1 MIKHILRIGFFF
13 LAVICFLHSNALSQT
28 GNYLVVDVSQA
39 KCKIS
44 KEIYGQFAE
53 HLGNCIYGGI
63 FVGEKSTIPNIHG
76 IRKDVLEALQEI
88 HVPVLRWPGGCFA
101 DTYHWKDGVGPAKD
115 RPSMINIHW
124 GGVTEDNSFGT
135 HEFLDFCELLN
146 TQPYV
151 SGNVGSGTVQELSQ
165 WVEYI
170 TSDAVSPMT
179 KWRRENGRENP
190 WKLTYLGVGNEPWGC
205 GGQMTPDYYSNLFR
219 QYSNYCRDYGKNRL
233 VRVAAGPSGDDYT
246 NSEII
251 IKNLAP
257 FMQAFSVHYYT
268 VWPDWGHKGSATDF
282 DESSWFPILKNA
294 LKMDEIVTRQSAL
307 LDKYNPSKS
316 IGLFVDEWGTWYEV
330 EPGTNPGFLYQQNSL
345 RDAIVAASTLN
356 IFNNHCE
363 RVKMAN
369 IAQTVNV
376 LQAMVLTKG
385 DQIVKTPTYYVFK
398 MYAIHQDATMVPVS
412 VESLRSSTSEGDLQ
426 LINASASIDKNGQ
439 LNLTACNLDAKKEQN
454 LTIELKGGNY
464 SKVSADIITG
474 NKINSFND
482 FGKSEEVKITSF
494 PGVKMKNSSIELTL
508 PAHSVVL
515 IKLNK

>member
-1 MIKHILRIGFFF
+1 MNKKVLRIAMQSIV
-13 LAVICFLHSNALSQT
+13 LSCFLSLNAFSQT
-28 GNYLVVDVSQA
+28 KNWMVLDLSQA
-39 KCKIS
+39 KNKIS

-63 FVGEKSTIPNIHG
+63 FVGEKSTIPNING
-76 IRKDVLEALQEI
+76 LRKDVLEALKEI

-101 DTYHWKDGVGPAKD
+101 DTYHWKDGIGPVKD
-115 RPSMINIHW
+115 RPTMINIHW

-135 HEFLDFCELLN
+135 HEFLNFCEAMG
-146 TQPYV
+146 TEPYV

-179 KWRRENGRENP
+179 KLRKENGRDNP
-190 WKLTYLGVGNEPWGC
+190 WKLTFLGVGNEPWGC
-205 GGQMTPDYYSNLFR
+205 GGQMTPDFYSNLFR

-233 VRVAAGPSGDDYT
+233 VRVAAGPSGDDYA
-246 NSEII
+246 NSEIL

-268 VWPDWGHKGSATDF
+268 VWPGWNDKGSATDF
-282 DESSWFPILKNA
+282 NESAWYPILRNA
-294 LKMDEIVTRQSAL
+294 LRMEEIVTRQSAL
-307 LDKYNPSKS
+307 LDKYNPQKN
-316 IGLFVDEWGTWYEV
+316 IGLFVDEWGTWYNV

-345 RDAIVAASTLN
+345 RDALVAASTLN

-376 LQAMVLTKG
+376 LQAMILTKG
-385 DQIVKTPTYYVFK
+385 ELMVKTPSYYVFK
-398 MYAIHQDATMVPVS
+398 MYSVHQEATMVPIAI
-412 VESLRSSTSEGDLQ
+412 ESLRSSSTEGDIQ
-426 LINASASIDKNGQ
+426 LINASASIGKNGE
-439 LNLTACNLDAKKEQN
+439 LNITACNLDASKEQN
-454 LTIELKGGNY
+454 VSIELKGGNY
-464 SKVSADIITG
+464 AKVSSEIITG
-474 NKINSFND
+474 SKINSINDFGKQEEVKINSFA
-482 FGKSEEVKITSF
+482 GVKI
-494 PGVKMKNSSIELTL
+494 KNSIVELAL

-515 IKLNK
+515 IILTK

>member
-1 MIKHILRIGFFF
+1 MSKKFTRYPILCSILCWF
-13 LAVICFLHSNALSQT
+13 LSWNAFSQT
-28 GNYLVVDVSQA
+28 GNHMVVDITKAQY
-39 KCKIS
+39 KIS
-44 KEIYGQFAE
+44 REIYGHFAE

-63 FVGEKSTIPNIHG
+63 YVGEKSPIPNIHG
-76 IRKDVLEALQEI
+76 IRKDVLEALKEI

-101 DTYHWKDGVGPAKD
+101 DTYHWKDGIGPVKE

-151 SGNVGSGTVQELSQ
+151 SGNVGSGTVQEMSQ
-165 WVEYI
+165 WIEYI
-170 TSDAVSPMT
+170 TSDALSPMT
-179 KWRRENGRENP
+179 KLRKENGRENP
-190 WKLTYLGVGNEPWGC
+190 WKLKYLGVGNEPWGC

-233 VRVAAGPSGDDYT
+233 VRVAAGPSGDDYA
-246 NSEII
+246 NSEIL

-268 VWPDWGHKGSATDF
+268 VWPNWNNKGSSIDF
-282 DESSWFPILKNA
+282 NESSWYPILKNA
-294 LKMDEIVTRQSAL
+294 LKMEEIVTRQSTL
-307 LDKYNPSKS
+307 LDKYNPEKS

-385 DQIVKTPTYYVFK
+385 EQIVKTPTYYVFK
-398 MYAIHQDATMVPVS
+398 MFAIHQDAIMVPIS
-412 VESLRSSTSEGDLQ
+412 LESSRSSSSESDLQ
-426 LINASASIDKNGQ
+426 LINASVSLGKDGE
-439 LNLTACNLDAKKEQN
+439 LNITTCNLDAKKEQN
-454 LTIELKGGNY
+454 LTIEIKGDNY
-464 SKVSADIITG
+464 TKILAEIITG
-474 NKINSFND
+474 SKINSYND
-482 FGKSEEVKITSF
+482 FGKPEEVQINSF
-494 PGVKMKNSSIELTL
+494 DGVKLRNSSIELTL

-515 IKLNK
+515 IKLMK